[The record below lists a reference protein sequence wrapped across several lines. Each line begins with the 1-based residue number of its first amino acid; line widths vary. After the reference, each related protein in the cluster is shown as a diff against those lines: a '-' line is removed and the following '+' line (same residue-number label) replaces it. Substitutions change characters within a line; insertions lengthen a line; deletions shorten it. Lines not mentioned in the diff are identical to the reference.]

1 MAPPAPWAIWITP
14 PPNQVLFSSDGY
26 PGRIYRLSLDGR
38 VLGVFGESGKPLKQF
53 GRIHK
58 IARPSET
65 ELFVTELLNL
75 LVQKLSLEPS
85 H

>member
-1 MAPPAPWAIWITP
+1 MAPGAPWAICITP

-38 VLGVFGESGKPLKQF
+38 VLGVFGESGKQFKQF

-58 IARPSET
+58 IACPSET
-65 ELFVTELLNL
+65 ELFGSELLNWR
-75 LVQKLSLEPS
+75 VQKLILEPS